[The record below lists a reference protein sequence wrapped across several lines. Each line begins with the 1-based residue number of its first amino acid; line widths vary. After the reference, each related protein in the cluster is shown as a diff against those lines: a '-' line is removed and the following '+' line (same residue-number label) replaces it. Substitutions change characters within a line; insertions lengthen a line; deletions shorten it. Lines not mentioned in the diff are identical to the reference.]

1 MSKLVICEKNDAAE
15 RIAKI
20 LAEGKLEKIWYKDKI
35 PFFKF
40 EKNKEEWTVIGLRGH
55 IVALDYP
62 QEYNLWYRV
71 QPKDL
76 IDVAPIKIISEKQIA
91 DMIKK
96 LAAESTEVII
106 ATDYDREG
114 ELIGVEGLDIAKTK
128 NQDLN
133 VKRARFS
140 SLTKEEISEAFQK
153 LSNVDHNLSKS
164 AECRQIVDLV
174 WGAVL
179 TRFLSMSSNRVGR
192 DFLSVGRVQTPT
204 LAIIVDKEKRIM
216 AFKPEPFWEI
226 VATVEKGEKFNCR
239 HIKERF
245 LKKEEADNIFSKVKA
260 AKSGKVAEV
269 ERKEKKEIPPPP
281 FNTTAFLQAATKL
294 GLSAANAMR
303 IAEELYT
310 NGYISYPRTDNTV
323 YPPTLNLKEILKK
336 LSKTVFAD
344 AAKEILANGE
354 LKPTRGKKAA
364 TDHPPI
370 YPVEPVEKGAVGSDQ
385 WRVYELVVR
394 RFLATLAPEAVSE
407 VSKINININSEMF
420 IARGYRILSAGW
432 KKYYPYN
439 VAKETLLPELKKG
452 DSVKVVSIEM
462 LEKVT
467 QPPGRFT
474 QGGLI
479 QEMERLGLGTKSTRH
494 EIIQKLYYRNYITG
508 VSPMPTLMGIAVTD
522 ALEKYADVITK
533 PGMTSTLEK
542 DMDGIAE
549 GQKKLEDVVKESQEM
564 LHEAMGVLVKNKKEI
579 GETIQQALRKDSIV
593 GKCSKCK
600 SDLIIIK
607 SHRGKRF
614 VGCSGYPNC
623 SMSYPLPQRGTVST
637 IGQVCETCQAPK
649 IKFQSGRRKP
659 VEMCINMKCP
669 GKGKTEQ
676 APDEKTE

>member
-20 LAEGKLEKIWYKDKI
+20 LSDGKLEKIWYKDKI

-40 EKNKEEWTVIGLRGH
+40 EKNNKEWIVVGLRGH

-62 QEYNLWYRV
+62 QEYNLWNRV
-71 QPKDL
+71 SPKDL
-76 IDVAPIKIISEKQIA
+76 IDVAPIKIVSEKQIVELL
-91 DMIKK
+91 KK
-96 LAAESTEVII
+96 FTDECDEVIV

-114 ELIGVEGLDIAKTK
+114 ELIGVEGLDIVKTK
-128 NQDLN
+128 NQDIN

-153 LSNVDHNLSKS
+153 LSNVDYNLSKS
-164 AECRQIVDLV
+164 AECRQIIDLV

-179 TRFLSMSSNRVGR
+179 TRFLSLSSNRVGK

-204 LAIIVDKEKRIM
+204 LAIIVDKEKRII

-226 VATVEKGEKFNCR
+226 VAIVEKGEKFNCR

-245 LKKEEADNIFSKVKA
+245 LKKGEADSIFSKVKT
-260 AKSGKVAEV
+260 AKNGKVADV

-281 FNTTAFLQAATKL
+281 FNTTTFLQAATKL

-303 IAEELYT
+303 IAEELYI
-310 NGYISYPRTDNTV
+310 NGYISYPRTDNTI
-323 YPPTLNLKEILKK
+323 YPPTLNLREILKK
-336 LSKTVFAD
+336 LSSTVFAD
-344 AAKEILANGE
+344 AANEILAKGE

-370 YPVEPVEKGAVGSDQ
+370 YPVEPVDKSAVGSDQ
-385 WRVYELVVR
+385 WKVYELVVR

-407 VSKINININSEMF
+407 VSKINIDINSEMF
-420 IARGYRILSAGW
+420 IARGYRTLSAGW

-439 VAKETLLPELKKG
+439 VAKETLLPELKK
-452 DSVKVVSIEM
+452 DDIVKVISVEM
-462 LEKVT
+462 LEKTT

-494 EIIQKLYYRNYITG
+494 EIIQKLYSRNYITG
-508 VSPMPTLMGIAVTD
+508 VSPTPTLMGIAVTD
-522 ALEKYADVITK
+522 ALEKHADIITK
-533 PGMTSTLEK
+533 PDMTSTLEK

-564 LHEAMGVLVKNKKEI
+564 LHDAMGVLIKNKKEI

-593 GKCSKCK
+593 GKCGKCK
-600 SDLIIIK
+600 GDLLIIK

-614 VGCSGYPNC
+614 VGCSGYPKC
-623 SMSYPLPQRGTVST
+623 DTSYPLPQRGTVSAT
-637 IGQVCETCQAPK
+637 GQVCETCQSPK
-649 IKFQSGRRKP
+649 IKLQSGRRKP
-659 VEMCINMKCP
+659 IEMCINMKCP
-669 GKGKTEQ
+669 GKGKTEKV
-676 APDEKTE
+676 PDEKEE